1 MREREE
7 GRSRANSRKAVVLW
21 PAVGIVGRG
30 RLSQFHSLVATM
42 PSCSGLISEV
52 IKYPRA
58 LFRTVFVIVN
68 NIYCVPTYLIWMFL
82 LLPLKK
88 IHEAYYYRIEGVLFH
103 WLLANVTMW
112 SYTAGYDLVEMG
124 DDITP
129 ALDERTLVIANHQST
144 SDVPLLMATFN
155 VKKGVLPNIMWI
167 MDRLFKY
174 TNFGAVSLIHQDF
187 FIASGKS
194 NRERSLLDLKKHLT
208 ESFIPRERKWMVL
221 FPEGGFLRKRK
232 EVSQRFAE
240 KNNLPVLNN
249 VTVPRVGAMKA
260 IVDVLGSPESPSG
273 CRRPE
278 DDERRRMPSA
288 VVEDERLSSRTSR
301 REEEEEDEHEDQR
314 NDVSSTLINSES
326 ISTDDCDNFKDS
338 PFTKLNGKL
347 SDCLEYILDITI
359 GYPNGKP
366 LDLPNIVH
374 GMRNP
379 CQTYLFY
386 RLYRSS
392 EVPRDSE
399 SLTRWLY
406 ARFFEKERLL
416 EEFYRTGSFPCNSS
430 STTTT
435 TTQCGPTVVQQDLL
449 RFLLIHLFFVTST
462 YVHYQLI
469 LMLINYSNVM
479 YVYLLSN
486 S

>member
-1 MREREE
+1 
-7 GRSRANSRKAVVLW
+7 
-21 PAVGIVGRG
+21 
-30 RLSQFHSLVATM
+30 M
-42 PSCSGLISEV
+42 PSCSGLIEV

-88 IHEAYYYRIEGVLFH
+88 IHESYYYKIEGVLFH

-112 SYTAGYDLVEMG
+112 SYTAGYDMVEMG

-208 ESFIPRERKWMVL
+208 QSYIPRERKWMVL

-260 IVDVLGSPESPSG
+260 IVDVLGSPDSPCSDG
-273 CRRPE
+273 ARM
-278 DDERRRMPSA
+278 MPSA
-288 VVEDERLSSRTSR
+288 VVEDEFARTATSQQQLQ
-301 REEEEEDEHEDQR
+301 EESQQHD
-314 NDVSSTLINSES
+314 DVSSTLINSEA

-347 SDCLEYILDITI
+347 SDCLEYILDVTI

-374 GMRNP
+374 GFRNP

-406 ARFFEKERLL
+406 DRFFEKERLL
-416 EEFYRTGSFPCNSS
+416 EEFYRTGTFPCGSS
-430 STTTT
+430 ATL
-435 TTQCGPTVVQQDLL
+435 PTVVQQDLL

>member
-1 MREREE
+1 
-7 GRSRANSRKAVVLW
+7 
-21 PAVGIVGRG
+21 
-30 RLSQFHSLVATM
+30 M
-42 PSCSGLISEV
+42 PSCSGLMEV
-52 IKYPRA
+52 VKYPRA

-88 IHEAYYYRIEGVLFH
+88 IQESYYYKIEGILFH

-112 SYTAGYDLVEMG
+112 SSSAGYDLVEIG

-129 ALDERTLVIANHQST
+129 ALDQRTLVIANHQST

-194 NRERSLLDLKKHLT
+194 NRERSLQELKTHLMK
-208 ESFIPRERKWMVL
+208 SFIPRERKWMVL

-240 KNNLPVLNN
+240 KNNLPVLNH

-260 IVDVLGSPESPSG
+260 IVDVLGSPESPCGQSSIG
-273 CRRPE
+273 VSSCSQLRTAVETSSDNHQQLNTSE
-278 DDERRRMPSA
+278 DVDSK
-288 VVEDERLSSRTSR
+288 
-301 REEEEEDEHEDQR
+301 
-314 NDVSSTLINSES
+314 NSSTLINSEA
-326 ISTDDCDNFKDS
+326 INTDDCDNFKDS

-374 GMRNP
+374 GLRNP

-392 EVPRDSE
+392 DVPRDSE

-406 ARFFEKERLL
+406 DRFFEKEKML
-416 EEFYRTGSFPCNSS
+416 EEFYRNGTFSCSS
-430 STTTT
+430 SVTL
-435 TTQCGPTVVQQDLL
+435 PTVVQQDLL
-449 RFLLIHLFFVTST
+449 RMLLIHLFFITSS
-462 YVHYQLI
+462 YVHYQLV

>member
-1 MREREE
+1 
-7 GRSRANSRKAVVLW
+7 
-21 PAVGIVGRG
+21 
-30 RLSQFHSLVATM
+30 M
-42 PSCSGLISEV
+42 PSSTGLIDV

-58 LFRTVFVIVN
+58 LFRTVFVLVN
-68 NIYCVPTYLIWMFL
+68 NIYCVPTYLIWMLL

-88 IHEAYYYRIEGVLFH
+88 IHENYYFRIEGILFH

-112 SYTAGYDLVEMG
+112 SSSAGYDLVEVG

-129 ALDERTLVIANHQST
+129 ALDERTLVLANHQST
-144 SDVPLLMATFN
+144 SDVPLLMAAFN
-155 VKKGVLPNIMWI
+155 AKKNVLPNIMWI

-174 TNFGAVSLIHQDF
+174 TNFGAVSLLHQDF

-194 NRERSLLDLKKHLT
+194 NRDKSLLELKKHLKQ
-208 ESFIPRERKWMVL
+208 SYIPRQRRWMVL

-232 EVSQRFAE
+232 EVSQRYAE
-240 KNNLPVLNN
+240 RNNLPVLNN

-260 IVDVLGSPESPSG
+260 IIDVLGSPDSP
-273 CRRPE
+273 CRKTSTDSTGSTIVIE
-278 DDERRRMPSA
+278 DHQFGQSANPNSRMTEQQKPTQ
-288 VVEDERLSSRTSR
+288 DGT
-301 REEEEEDEHEDQR
+301 
-314 NDVSSTLINSES
+314 NNNSSTIINSEA
-326 ISTDDCDNFKDS
+326 IITDDCDNFKDS

-347 SDCLEYILDITI
+347 NDCLEYILDITI

-374 GMRNP
+374 GLRKP

-386 RLYRSS
+386 RLYHNSQ
-392 EVPRDSE
+392 VPRDTE
-399 SLTRWLY
+399 SLTQWLY
-406 ARFFEKERLL
+406 DRFIEKEKLL
-416 EEFYRTGSFPCNSS
+416 EEFYRTGMFPCGSE
-430 STTTT
+430 
-435 TTQCGPTVVQQDLL
+435 GALVHQDLL
-449 RFLLIHLFFVTST
+449 RFLLIHLFFITST

>member
-1 MREREE
+1 
-7 GRSRANSRKAVVLW
+7 
-21 PAVGIVGRG
+21 
-30 RLSQFHSLVATM
+30 M

-88 IHEAYYYRIEGVLFH
+88 IHESYYYKIEGILFH

-124 DDITP
+124 DDITS

-194 NRERSLLDLKKHLT
+194 NRDRSLLDLKKHLT
-208 ESFIPRERKWMVL
+208 QSYIPRERKWMVL

-260 IVDVLGSPESPSG
+260 IVDVLGSPDSP
-273 CRRPE
+273 CVDRL
-278 DDERRRMPSA
+278 PSA
-288 VVEDERLSSRTSR
+288 IVEDELARTSR
-301 REEEEEDEHEDQR
+301 QQQQD
-314 NDVSSTLINSES
+314 DVSSTLINSEA
-326 ISTDDCDNFKDS
+326 INTDDCDNFKDS

-374 GMRNP
+374 GFRNP

-392 EVPRDSE
+392 EVPRDNE

-406 ARFFEKERLL
+406 DRFFEKEKLL
-416 EEFYRTGSFPCNSS
+416 EEFYRTGTFPCGSS
-430 STTTT
+430 ATL
-435 TTQCGPTVVQQDLL
+435 PTVVQQDLL

>member
-1 MREREE
+1 
-7 GRSRANSRKAVVLW
+7 
-21 PAVGIVGRG
+21 
-30 RLSQFHSLVATM
+30 M

-273 CRRPE
+273 CRRAE

-301 REEEEEDEHEDQR
+301 REEEEEDEHEDQQ
-314 NDVSSTLINSES
+314 NDVSSTLINSEA

-430 STTTT
+430 SSTTTTTTT